1 MRYFEIARPTA
12 RHTLADAEQR
22 GAAGE
27 PRGGGLRDQWRLVC
41 ANSRKLERPRCN
53 ISEVQKAI

>member
-27 PRGGGLRDQWRLVC
+27 PRSGGLRDQWRLVC
-41 ANSRKLERPRCN
+41 ANS
-53 ISEVQKAI
+53 QA